1 MAVFSNTSVVISVI
15 SYPLVPLLLNLQFD
29 FRSNLTVGMTENKLN
44 WMVKLTAHF
53 SKVNIFSDSCVNVM
67 WGNVLSSWFE
77 QGTSIISFFF
87 ICHWSFGADT
97 RWGKSGIM
105 ATQFEFELLENCSS
119 IQNSVRWE

>member
-67 WGNVLSSWFE
+67 WGNVLSSWLE

-87 ICHWSFGADT
+87 ICH
-97 RWGKSGIM
+97 
-105 ATQFEFELLENCSS
+105 
-119 IQNSVRWE
+119 